1 MESTQTN
8 GSSTR
13 LNTLLTD
20 FLWPGNGG
28 NPPGKPEDEKPYYP
42 IGWVCPKCG
51 SVYGPQVSTCW
62 RCSVPTT
69 VTYVCQC

>member
-42 IGWVCPKCG
+42 MGWVCPKCG
-51 SVYGPQVSTCW
+51 KAFMDHKYLPVGVVAYLLL
-62 RCSVPTT
+62 
-69 VTYVCQC
+69 